1 MLLKGVAV
9 HHSGLLPILKEL
21 VEILF
26 QEHLIKVC
34 PSLVAIAWSTW
45 SRVRQAANNVHSR
58 YALCRGL
65 TGRCVTCRLYLR
77 RRRLLWG

>member
-34 PSLVAIAWSTW
+34 PSLVFGA
-45 SRVRQAANNVHSR
+45 RG
-58 YALCRGL
+58 ALEYSAQHMSPSAGTR
-65 TGRCVTCRLYLR
+65 
-77 RRRLLWG
+77 

>member
-34 PSLVAIAWSTW
+34 CAPRWL
-45 SRVRQAANNVHSR
+45 
-58 YALCRGL
+58 
-65 TGRCVTCRLYLR
+65 
-77 RRRLLWG
+77 